1 MTRTDCDSRY
11 AVHFYLGGA
20 LSPVKTQNIPMLDLK
35 AQYAAIREEIQTALN
50 SVFESQQF
58 VLGPSVSK
66 LEIEIAEFCGARF
79 AVGVASGTDAL
90 ILALRVAN
98 IGPGDEVIVPGFSFL
113 ATAECASLLGATPV
127 FADIAPDTFT
137 LDPASVARKITGRTR
152 AIIPVHLFGQ
162 AADMDPILDLA
173 RQHRLTVVE
182 DNAQAIGA
190 TYKGRHTGTLGEHGC
205 LSFFPSKN
213 LGAWGDGGMVITNSE
228 EKAKRLRSLR
238 NYGGVQ
244 KYMSDEIGWNSRL
257 DEIQA
262 AVLRV
267 KLRHLGEW
275 NRSRQAHAARYD
287 SLLSNMPG
295 VVTPGQGGWGDHVF
309 HQYTIRARQRDKIQK
324 RLTERGIASTVYYPV
339 PLHLQ
344 PAYAFLGYK
353 IGDLSESERAAAEV
367 LSLPIYPEL
376 KAEQIDFIVAGIS
389 DALGA

>member
-1 MTRTDCDSRY
+1 M
-11 AVHFYLGGA
+11 
-20 LSPVKTQNIPMLDLK
+20 SPVMTQNIPMLDLK
-35 AQYAAIREEIQTALN
+35 AQYAAIRDEIQTALN

-58 VLGPSVSK
+58 ILGPTLGK
-66 LEIEIAEFCGARF
+66 FEIEIAEFLGAGF

-90 ILALRVAN
+90 ILALRAAN
-98 IGPGDEVIVPGFSFL
+98 VGPGDEVIVPGFSFL

-127 FADIAPDTFT
+127 FADIVPQSFT
-137 LDPASVARKITGRTR
+137 LDPKSVVKKITGRTR

-162 AADMDPILDLA
+162 AADMVPILELA
-173 RQHRLTVVE
+173 AQHKLTVVE

-190 TYKGRHTGTLGEHGC
+190 TYKGRHTGTLGDFGC

-213 LGAWGDGGMVITNSE
+213 LGAWGDGGMIVTNSQ
-228 EKAKRLRSLR
+228 EKTKRLRSLR
-238 NYGGVQ
+238 NYGGTQ

-267 KLRHLGEW
+267 KLRHLKEW
-275 NRSRQAHAARYD
+275 NRLRQAQAARYD
-287 SLLSNMPG
+287 SLLVNLPG
-295 VVTPGQGGWGDHVF
+295 LVIPPRADWGNHVF
-309 HQYTIRARQRDKIQK
+309 HQYTIRVRERHKVQNW
-324 RLTERGIASTVYYPV
+324 LTQRGIASTVYYPV

-353 IGDLSESERAAAEV
+353 TGDLPESERAAAEV

-376 KAEQIDFIVAGIS
+376 KAEQIAFIAEEIAS
-389 DALGA
+389 ALRA